1 MTTNRP
7 YDVDL
12 DGGYDYDLDTT
23 ESDLQLLDE
32 RVRHHTRIKTVAAS
46 PLASTRWY
54 ARSTPAVSSSLV

>member
-23 ESDLQLLDE
+23 ESDALLLDE
-32 RVRHHTRIKTVAAS
+32 RVRHHTRIKMVAAS
-46 PLASTRWY
+46 PLVSTRWY
-54 ARSTPAVSSSLV
+54 ARSTPVVSSSLA